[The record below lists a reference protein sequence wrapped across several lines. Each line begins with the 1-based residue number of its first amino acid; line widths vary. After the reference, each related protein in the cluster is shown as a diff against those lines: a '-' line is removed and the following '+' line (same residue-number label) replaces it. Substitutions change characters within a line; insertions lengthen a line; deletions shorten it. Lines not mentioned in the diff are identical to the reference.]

1 MKIAVIGCGNM
12 AKSVVEQIY
21 KSNKSVN
28 FYTYTPSQTRALDLA
43 NIVNGIHVKS
53 LDDFDYDNIDIWLFG
68 FKPQQVN
75 EVKLQ
80 FNGRLKNKKIVSMLA
95 AISIEKVHR
104 LFGSENILRIMP
116 NTPIGLGEGVTLYL
130 SNFKSLSEEFMP
142 LLEVGSVN
150 IETDSDTQLDELTVF
165 SGSGPAY
172 IFYFALSLQKKMIQ
186 MGYSEK
192 LSRKLINQLFL
203 GSSKLIEQSSLSLD
217 DLINQVTSKG
227 GVTIEAIKSYR
238 DARLN
243 KISSDAI
250 DKALEKANYISREL
264 G

>member
-1 MKIAVIGCGNM
+1 MNIAVIGCGNM

-21 KSNKSVN
+21 KSNKSIN
-28 FYTYTPSQTRALDLA
+28 FYTYTPSQTKALNLA
-43 NIVNGIHVKS
+43 NIVNGKHIEN

-68 FKPQQVN
+68 FKPQQIN

-80 FNGRLKNKKIVSMLA
+80 FDGRLKNKKIVSMLA
-95 AISIEKVHR
+95 ATSLDKIHR
-104 LFGSENILRIMP
+104 LFGSKSILRIMP

-130 SNFKSLSEEFMP
+130 SNLKSLSEEFMS
-142 LLEVGSVN
+142 LLENGSVN
-150 IETDSDTQLDELTVF
+150 IETDSEVQLDELTVF

-172 IFYFALSLQKKMIQ
+172 VFYFALGLQQKMIK

-203 GSSKLIEQSSLSLD
+203 GSSKLIEHSPLSLD
-217 DLINQVTSKG
+217 ELVDQVTSKG
-227 GVTIEAIKSYR
+227 GVTIEAINAYKN
-238 DARLN
+238 AQLN

-250 DKALEKANYISREL
+250 DRALEKSDRISKEL